1 MCNHPPEPLSQVL
14 GFSRGLGGTPTAFP
28 GGMDTSLQP
37 AREQAG
43 RYRDRAGW
51 TLALILAV
59 ALAAAFVW
67 NSGAERRT
75 IERMDPTERRLVYE
89 NAFGELS
96 RLCGAG
102 PRDVAL
108 EKRCLAQVAFVLQ
121 FPECEARCQEI
132 ARSHSPRPT
141 K

>member
-1 MCNHPPEPLSQVL
+1 
-14 GFSRGLGGTPTAFP
+14 
-28 GGMDTSLQP
+28 MDTSLQP
-37 AREQAG
+37 ARGQDG
-43 RYRDRAGW
+43 RYRDRAW
-51 TLALILAV
+51 WALALIFAV

-75 IERMDPTERRLVYE
+75 IARMDPAERRLVYE

-96 RLCGAG
+96 
-102 PRDVAL
+102 
-108 EKRCLAQVAFVLQ
+108 LAQVAFVLQ